1 MKNAVYLLEADF
13 LFKLVGNAK
22 IFVLEGSEKNRRFK
36 SLPAPKKTPT
46 A

>member
-22 IFVLEGSEKNRRFK
+22 IFVLERSGEEPQVQVFARS
-36 SLPAPKKTPT
+36 
-46 A
+46 